1 MTSEPRAS
9 SSELKNAATIAIV
22 CPGCGI
28 DDDEC
33 AQLHAELAAYTLTHG
48 DRNFIHQHVVDAYAA
63 QHACL
68 ATKTIGPAF
77 ALIGLYLT
85 IEKGFS
91 GRQVQR
97 AHMDLARL
105 KKQWPKLELPR
116 DHAALTVADVMKADP
131 GRPRDEAIT
140 EWAAAV
146 WNSWHDQHERIST
159 AYTHSFTT
167 A

>member
-1 MTSEPRAS
+1 
-9 SSELKNAATIAIV
+9 V

-77 ALIGLYLT
+77 AVIGLYLAL
-85 IEKGFS
+85 EEGFT

-105 KKQWPKLELPR
+105 KKQWPKLEPPR
-116 DHAALTVADVMKADP
+116 DYAILTVADVMKADP
-131 GRPRDEAIT
+131 GEPRDAAIMK
-140 EWAAAV
+140 WAAAV
-146 WNSWHDQHERIST
+146 WNTWHDQHEWIRQLYAT
-159 AYTHSFTT
+159 A
-167 A
+167 